1 MKNNI
6 NKKEILT
13 KGWVVAFL
21 AFICCALW
29 GSAIPMIKI
38 GYELFGIANSNIGSQ
53 IVFAGLRFTLAG
65 ILTIMIGSIVQKQFL
80 VPKKEEYGNILKLCM
95 LQTVIQ
101 YFFFYVG
108 VAHTTGVKGSIIT
121 GTNTLIAILAASLI
135 YHQEKLTKAKLIGC
149 FIGFFGVF
157 LANVNGSSMDMSFAL
172 NGEGCMFV
180 SVTSYAFSSIYLKKY
195 SNQSNPVM
203 LSGYQFTVG
212 GMILLGIGLLMG
224 GSISHFT
231 VAGVLILIYL
241 AFVSA
246 IAYSLWGILL
256 KYNPVSKVTIY
267 GFMNPV
273 MGVLLS
279 AIILGEI
286 QQAFHLKNMV
296 ALILVAIGI
305 YVVNRKKAENI

>member
-1 MKNNI
+1 MY
-6 NKKEILT
+6 
-13 KGWVVAFL
+13 V
-21 AFICCALW
+21 C
-29 GSAIPMIKI
+29 
-38 GYELFGIANSNIGSQ
+38 FG
-53 IVFAGLRFTLAG
+53 
-65 ILTIMIGSIVQKQFL
+65 K
-80 VPKKEEYGNILKLCM
+80 
-95 LQTVIQ
+95 
-101 YFFFYVG
+101 
-108 VAHTTGVKGSIIT
+108 
-121 GTNTLIAILAASLI
+121 
-135 YHQEKLTKAKLIGC
+135 
-149 FIGFFGVF
+149 
-157 LANVNGSSMDMSFAL
+157 
-172 NGEGCMFV
+172 
-180 SVTSYAFSSIYLKKY
+180 TSYAFSSIYLKKY

-286 QQAFHLKNMV
+286 QQAFHLKNMI